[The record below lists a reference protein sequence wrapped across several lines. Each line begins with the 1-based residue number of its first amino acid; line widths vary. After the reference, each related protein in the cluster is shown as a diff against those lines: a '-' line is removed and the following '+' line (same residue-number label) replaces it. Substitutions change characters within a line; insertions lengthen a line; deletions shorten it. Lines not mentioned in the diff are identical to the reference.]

1 MPTLNQHLEGMQP
14 PWPILKGPGL
24 TMVVGRMYSF
34 FYAAGLP
41 VAASTPSPGLTGEA
55 LTAHES
61 ALPFSNAGAGLH
73 NYLARFAGMGTV
85 AGQWILCDRLWQNSG
100 ITITSTGSQTI
111 DSVPFPARDANES
124 ANGASVLLG
133 VEVSAN
139 TGAGVPTLTV
149 GYTNSAG
156 TGSKTATNLINTA
169 ATSVA
174 GTFYPI
180 GLQSGDSGM
189 RSVQTYQ
196 QSATW
201 TSGTIH
207 LVAYREIARL
217 TCPVANAPY
226 SIDLVT
232 GGQPKAW
239 NNTVPFLLFV
249 PGAATATTFNGQMI
263 WSHA

>member
-1 MPTLNQHLEGMQP
+1 MPTLNQHLDGMQP
-14 PWPILKGPGL
+14 PWPILKGPGPS
-24 TMVVGRMYSF
+24 MVIGRMYSF
-34 FYAAGLP
+34 FYTNGLP
-41 VAASTPSPGLTGEA
+41 VAASTPAPGLAGEA

-61 ALPFSNAGAGLH
+61 ALPFSNAGASLH
-73 NYLARFAGMGTV
+73 NYLARFSGQANV
-85 AGQWILCDRLWQNSG
+85 AGQWIICDRLWQNSG
-100 ITITSTGSQTI
+100 ITINSTGSQTI
-111 DSVPFPARDANES
+111 NSVAFPARDANES

-133 VEVSAN
+133 VEVSAT
-139 TGAGVPTLTV
+139 TGSGTPTLTV

-156 TGSKTATNLINTA
+156 TGSKTATNLIATA
-169 ATSVA
+169 ASSQA

-180 GLQSGDSGM
+180 GLQSGDSGV
-189 RSVQTYQ
+189 RSVQTFQ

-217 TCPVANAPY
+217 ACSVANAPY

-232 GGQPKAW
+232 SGQPKAW
-239 NNTVPFLLFV
+239 NNTVPFLIFV
-249 PGAATATTFNGQMI
+249 PGATTATRFNGQMI